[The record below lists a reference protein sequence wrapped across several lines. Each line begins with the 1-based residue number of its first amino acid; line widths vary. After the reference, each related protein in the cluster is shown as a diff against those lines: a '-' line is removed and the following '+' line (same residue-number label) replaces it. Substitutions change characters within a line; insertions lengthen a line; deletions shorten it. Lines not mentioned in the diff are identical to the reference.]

1 MKVKLDENLPALLTV
16 ALGELGHDVH
26 TSNEEGLGGYPD
38 DQIWRAAQR
47 EGRFL
52 IRQDLD
58 FSDVRRFVPGT
69 HYGIL
74 LIHLHSPSQRSL
86 MNRIRQIFEAGNVH
100 EWGGCFIVAT
110 ERKVRIRKPG

>member
-52 IRQDLD
+52 ITQDLD
-58 FSDVRRFVPGT
+58 FSDVRQFVQALTTAFCLSACT
-69 HYGIL
+69 HRVNG
-74 LIHLHSPSQRSL
+74 
-86 MNRIRQIFEAGNVH
+86 A
-100 EWGGCFIVAT
+100 
-110 ERKVRIRKPG
+110 